1 MSQEGEQRE
10 GSLRERECCSVCLST
25 ADKSGY
31 QGKGSRFQHAE
42 KLQFADVSHQSSI
55 IHPCLLH
62 ISNVYSLSQE
72 EEAPM
77 QVEEATEEVHVY
89 TYG

>member
-1 MSQEGEQRE
+1 M
-10 GSLRERECCSVCLST
+10 CLST

-42 KLQFADVSHQSSI
+42 KLQFANVSHQPSV

-72 EEAPM
+72 EEVPM
-77 QVEEATEEVHVY
+77 QVEEATEEVHVHNRVVFFM
-89 TYG
+89 TVHQACSQLVS